1 MRFFEH
7 ADRLRMRN
15 TNRDEAPRRFALYN
29 NTGKHLK
36 QIQIRKNWLVII
48 ISRKAPVW

>member
-15 TNRDEAPRRFALYN
+15 TNRDEPLVDSLLYN

-48 ISRKAPVW
+48 TSRKAPVW